1 MSSGHVTKRAKYKTS
16 IKDPGTPGA
25 LRLNEQKLM
34 FMPDNRN
41 STTKL
46 SVEFKSIQ
54 GHKYTK
60 EGSNKPPL
68 INLSNTQGGSY
79 IFEFDSYSDLH
90 VCRDFVSK
98 ILEKKSRDTSS
109 VASEKA
115 AVTLPD
121 EQLSAAEMH
130 LRIKL
135 LQEDSEL
142 QNLHQQ
148 FVGGNI
154 LTEAEFWAARK
165 KLLDRDSSRKSNQRV
180 GFKSVMISEIR
191 PLTDGRTNKVT
202 FSLTPEIIL
211 QIFAEKPS
219 VHRAFLNLVPNKMTE
234 MEFWTKYCRA
244 EYLNR
249 TKNVHAAA
257 AEAAE
262 DEELALF
269 LKEDDIL
276 ATEVRKKIRRVDPT
290 LDMEADEGDDYMHL
304 PDHGIFRDGSKEL
317 NESQHE
323 LYRRT
328 LLQDLNR
335 HAAVVLEGRTVDVEM
350 EDNTRAV
357 AEALARSKQGKEGA
371 DGNESEERLDRMARA
386 TALED
391 LQPPHSLP
399 LAPLS
404 IKDAR
409 DYFDS
414 QQANALETSRDPSGK
429 MESLGSLSTQEAYA
443 SVRDAISQIKAMGVS
458 DPIINPEVAL
468 KVFNGLTH
476 SISSIKYNHGK
487 NPRESVLD
495 RLPTATKEK
504 LLQHWT
510 CIQELLKHFWSSY
523 PITTPYLYAKVT
535 RLKDAMSNIYRQL
548 EEMKASLKS
557 DLRHQVSLLVR
568 PMQQALDAAIQHHDA
583 DLQKRSAKS
592 GGERPNGYV

>member
-1 MSSGHVTKRAKYKTS
+1 MVTLTFFFIDY
-16 IKDPGTPGA
+16 D
-25 LRLNEQKLM
+25 LNEQKLM

-41 STTKL
+41 SSTKL
-46 SVEFKSIQ
+46 AVEFKSIQ
-54 GHKYTK
+54 GGFFFHFFFFKEFGHKYTK

-79 IFEFDSYSDLH
+79 IFEFDNYSDLH

-98 ILEKKSRDTSS
+98 VLEKSKDTSS
-109 VASEKA
+109 VASEKTV
-115 AVTLPD
+115 VTLPD
-121 EQLSAAEMH
+121 EQLSAAEMQ

-135 LQEDSEL
+135 LQEDCEL
-142 QNLHQQ
+142 QKLHQQ

-165 KLLDRDSSRKSNQRV
+165 KLLDKDSSRKSNQRV
-180 GFKSVMISEIR
+180 GFKSVMISDIR

-211 QIFAEKPS
+211 QIFAEKPA
-219 VHRAFLNLVPNKMTE
+219 VHRAFLNLVPKKMTE

-317 NESQHE
+317 NESQHDI
-323 LYRRT
+323 YRRT

-371 DGNESEERLDRMARA
+371 DGNENEERLNRVSRS
-386 TALED
+386 TTLED

-414 QQANALETSRDPSGK
+414 QQGNTLKTSRDPSGK
-429 MESLGSLSTQEAYA
+429 MESLGSLSTQEAYG
-443 SVRDAISQIKAMGVS
+443 SIRDAISEMKSMGVS

-495 RLPTATKEK
+495 RLPTETKEK

-523 PITTPYLYAKVT
+523 PITTPYLYAKVS

-548 EEMKASLKS
+548 EEMKASLRS

-592 GGERPNGYV
+592 SGERPNGYV

>member
-1 MSSGHVTKRAKYKTS
+1 M
-16 IKDPGTPGA
+16 
-25 LRLNEQKLM
+25 
-34 FMPDNRN
+34 
-41 STTKL
+41 
-46 SVEFKSIQ
+46 
-54 GHKYTK
+54 
-60 EGSNKPPL
+60 
-68 INLSNTQGGSY
+68 
-79 IFEFDSYSDLH
+79 
-90 VCRDFVSK
+90 
-98 ILEKKSRDTSS
+98 
-109 VASEKA
+109 
-115 AVTLPD
+115 
-121 EQLSAAEMH
+121 
-130 LRIKL
+130 
-135 LQEDSEL
+135 
-142 QNLHQQ
+142 
-148 FVGGNI
+148 
-154 LTEAEFWAARK
+154 
-165 KLLDRDSSRKSNQRV
+165 
-180 GFKSVMISEIR
+180 MISDIR

-211 QIFAEKPS
+211 QIFAEKPA
-219 VHRAFLNLVPNKMTE
+219 VHRAFLNLVPKKMTE

-304 PDHGIFRDGSKEL
+304 PDHGIFRD
-317 NESQHE
+317 
-323 LYRRT
+323 
-328 LLQDLNR
+328 
-335 HAAVVLEGRTVDVEM
+335 VVLEGRTVDVEM

-371 DGNESEERLDRMARA
+371 DGNENEERLNRVSRS
-386 TALED
+386 TTLED
-391 LQPPHSLP
+391 LQPPHCLP

-414 QQANALETSRDPSGK
+414 QQGNTLKTSRDPLGK
-429 MESLGSLSTQEAYA
+429 MESLGSLSTQEAYG
-443 SVRDAISQIKAMGVS
+443 SIRDAISEMKSMGVS

-487 NPRESVLD
+487 NPQESVLD
-495 RLPTATKEK
+495 RLPTETMEK

-523 PITTPYLYAKVT
+523 PNYSISLCQGQQTEGCHVKYL
-535 RLKDAMSNIYRQL
+535 S
-548 EEMKASLKS
+548 
-557 DLRHQVSLLVR
+557 
-568 PMQQALDAAIQHHDA
+568 AARGNEGIFA
-583 DLQKRSAKS
+583 
-592 GGERPNGYV
+592 V